1 MPCNTC
7 AAPADTAP
15 KAACQTCP
23 ITMGKGKKPVFEI
36 DAKTVIDF
44 ESDFKHKLLCDGITF
59 SLGSVCVY
67 SCAFCYVIPMLVKQ
81 TAIQMVKR
89 QASLLD
95 RGLEDVVIRRR
106 DALKVLRKQLTM
118 NKPPGVNLQKRA
130 VVFTSPLVDPAPN
143 MDMAIETAAACRM
156 MFELTALD
164 VRILSKSNLLPK
176 IAALIPDEFRH
187 RLIFGVSTGTLDDV
201 LANSFEIGTAHVSKR
216 LASLHRLQDKGY
228 RTYGMLCPILPQED
242 YDAYAEQALEAIRV
256 DRCEHVW
263 AEVINLRGDSF
274 TATVEAMEKRG
285 FLKEAERLR
294 GVCGPGSTEAWEQY
308 SRDTFEAL
316 AKRVPPEKLRFL
328 QYVTD
333 KSLDWWWP
341 QQSRGAVLLGAAAG
355 H

>member
-1 MPCNTC
+1 M
-7 AAPADTAP
+7 
-15 KAACQTCP
+15 
-23 ITMGKGKKPVFEI
+23 MGKGKKPVFDI
-36 DAKTVIDF
+36 DSKTTIDF
-44 ESDFKHKLLCDGITF
+44 ESDFNHKLLCDGYTF

-67 SCAFCYVIPMLVKQ
+67 SCAFCYVISMVLKQ
-81 TAIQMVKR
+81 AAIQAIKNL
-89 QASLLD
+89 ASLLG
-95 RGLEDVVIRRR
+95 RRLEDVVIRRR
-106 DALKVLRKQLTM
+106 NALKVLRKQLTV

-143 MDMAIETAAACRM
+143 MVMAKETAAACRM
-156 MFELTALD
+156 IFELTAWD

-176 IAALIPDEFRH
+176 IAKLIPGKFRN
-187 RLIFGVSTGTLDDV
+187 RLIFGVSTGTLDDD
-201 LANSFEIGTAHVSKR
+201 LADSFEIGTPYVSKR
-216 LASLHRLQDKGY
+216 LASLHRLQDEGY

-274 TATVEAMEKRG
+274 TATVAALEKGG
-285 FLKEAERLR
+285 FLKEAESLKS
-294 GVCGPGSTEAWEQY
+294 VCGPDSTEAWEQY
-308 SRDTFEAL
+308 SRDAFEAL
-316 AKRVPPEKLRFL
+316 ARRVPPEKLRFL

-341 QQSRGAVLLGAAAG
+341 QQARGAVLLGAAAG